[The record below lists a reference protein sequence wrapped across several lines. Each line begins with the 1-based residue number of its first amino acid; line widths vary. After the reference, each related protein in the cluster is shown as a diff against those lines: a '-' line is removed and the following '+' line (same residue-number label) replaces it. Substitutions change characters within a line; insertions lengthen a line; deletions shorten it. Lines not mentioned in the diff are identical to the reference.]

1 VSPPPPEKT
10 AAAPPKDVPVPRI
23 RPPLPPKPK
32 AAPKTDDTADLNQIT
47 ALLDKKKLE
56 EMASAEP
63 SDQPA
68 TVGSPTAASNSNAK
82 MTANEL
88 DALRSKLA
96 QCWSPPLGW
105 TDPAQ
110 VRVVLML
117 DLNPDGTVN
126 GVPAVLESPE
136 GQYSST
142 APESALRA
150 VRRCAPYDLPADK
163 YDAWKQV
170 KVTFDPKDMGA
181 G

>member
-1 VSPPPPEKT
+1 MPKAPKP
-10 AAAPPKDVPVPRI
+10 AAAPPP
-23 RPPLPPKPK
+23 
-32 AAPKTDDTADLNQIT
+32 DDTSDLNQIT
-47 ALLDKKKLE
+47 ALLDKRKLE
-56 EMASAEP
+56 QMASAEP
-63 SDQPA
+63 SDQPPTA
-68 TVGSPTAASNSNAK
+68 GSPDATSTGAK
-82 MTANEL
+82 MTADEI

-117 DLNPDGTVN
+117 NLNQDGTVD
-126 GVPAVLESPE
+126 GDPSVLEAPQ
-136 GQYSST
+136 GQYSTT
-142 APESALRA
+142 APESAVRA

-163 YDAWKQV
+163 YDSWKQV